1 VALSGAW
8 SQVTTERNYLAEA
21 AVGERQPMGIAE
33 TDPQPG
39 GHAGLGG
46 VVPGGLGHGRRRVD
60 RVTL

>member
-1 VALSGAW
+1 
-8 SQVTTERNYLAEA
+8 
-21 AVGERQPMGIAE
+21 MGIAE